1 MGVNLEFESLQYVSL
16 LFFEY
21 VPFATVIIFSDD
33 GGGLFWFLGN
43 YIINRK
49 LSMLKK
55 ALK

>member
-33 GGGLFWFLGN
+33 GGGLF
-43 YIINRK
+43 
-49 LSMLKK
+49 
-55 ALK
+55 